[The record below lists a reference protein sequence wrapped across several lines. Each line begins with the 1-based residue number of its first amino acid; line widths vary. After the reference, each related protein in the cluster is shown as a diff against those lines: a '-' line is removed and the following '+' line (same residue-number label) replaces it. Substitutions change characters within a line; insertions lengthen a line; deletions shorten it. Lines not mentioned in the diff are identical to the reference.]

1 MYGYGISY
9 KVTFKIDLGLWEV
22 HKIDDAHN
30 DDDDDDDDADD
41 DDDDNDE
48 YDVFS

>member
-9 KVTFKIDLGLWEV
+9 KVTFEIDLGLWEFP
-22 HKIDDAHN
+22 KIDDAHN
-30 DDDDDDDDADD
+30 DDDDDADD